1 MSEKTTKT
9 AVKTAQ
15 NKADKKPAT
24 ASKSS
29 VASPKIAAKKTASK
43 TAATKKSAPKA
54 SKPAVKK
61 ESTKPTAAK
70 TSTKTAVSK
79 STKSAAKKPATKTE
93 NKTAVKKEEN
103 IKALTSTFGLPTS
116 VEKEGL
122 KKPKIT
128 PRQNPAK
135 AKHQSTAEKA
145 SPKTKSASST
155 VTFDTIKKASKQK
168 GTELAKSSENSTS
181 KKLINSLKIIE
192 NISHT
197 LGISDRE
204 RITFDIE
211 EISPNELRVR
221 IVNGTK
227 NFKSP
232 WFAIKNEEPYIFMPA
247 EILDMVFRM
256 LRTAQKESFE
266 LRLERS
272 IWQHMPIDFGDVW
285 RVAMDELARS
295 NFAKE
300 PDLEK
305 LIAKIK
311 QEHPNLF
318 VDMTSFIA
326 GE

>member
-9 AVKTAQ
+9 AVKKTAT
-15 NKADKKPAT
+15 KPAIKKTATKTAAKSAVKKPAA

-29 VASPKIAAKKTASK
+29 TASTKIATKKPASK
-43 TAATKKSAPKA
+43 TESKRATKKA
-54 SKPAVKK
+54 
-61 ESTKPTAAK
+61 
-70 TSTKTAVSK
+70 
-79 STKSAAKKPATKTE
+79 
-93 NKTAVKKEEN
+93 EN
-103 IKALTSTFGLPTS
+103 IGALTSTFGLPTS
-116 VEKEGL
+116 VEKEL

-135 AKHQSTAEKA
+135 AKGQSAIEKS
-145 SPKTKSASST
+145 SPKSQKATQA
-155 VTFDTIKKASKQK
+155 FDSIKKANKQK
-168 GTELAKSSENSTS
+168 STELAKSNENSTS

-211 EISPNELRVR
+211 EVSSNELRIR

-256 LRTAQKESFE
+256 LRTAQKESFD

-285 RVAMDELARS
+285 RVAMDELARG

>member
-9 AVKTAQ
+9 AVKKTAT
-15 NKADKKPAT
+15 KTAAKTAVKKPTA

-29 VASPKIAAKKTASK
+29 TA
-43 TAATKKSAPKA
+43 
-54 SKPAVKK
+54 
-61 ESTKPTAAK
+61 
-70 TSTKTAVSK
+70 STKTAV
-79 STKSAAKKPATKTE
+79 KKPTSKTESKRATK
-93 NKTAVKKEEN
+93 KAEN
-103 IKALTSTFGLPTS
+103 IGALTSTFGLPTS
-116 VEKEGL
+116 VENEEL

-135 AKHQSTAEKA
+135 TKRQSETEKT
-145 SPKTKSASST
+145 SPKSQKASST
-155 VTFDTIKKASKQK
+155 QAFDSVKKTSKQK
-168 GTELAKSSENSTS
+168 STELAKSDSTS

-211 EISPNELRVR
+211 EVSSNELRVR

-285 RVAMDELARS
+285 RVAMDELARG

>member
-9 AVKTAQ
+9 AVKTAT
-15 NKADKKPAT
+15 KTAAKTAVKKPAA

-29 VASPKIAAKKTASK
+29 TA
-43 TAATKKSAPKA
+43 
-54 SKPAVKK
+54 
-61 ESTKPTAAK
+61 
-70 TSTKTAVSK
+70 STKT
-79 STKSAAKKPATKTE
+79 AAKKPASKTE
-93 NKTAVKKEEN
+93 SKRATKKAEN
-103 IKALTSTFGLPTS
+103 IGALTSTFGLPTS
-116 VEKEGL
+116 VENEEL

-135 AKHQSTAEKA
+135 AKRQSAIEKT
-145 SPKTKSASST
+145 SPKIQKATQA
-155 VTFDTIKKASKQK
+155 FDSIKKANKQK
-168 GTELAKSSENSTS
+168 STELAKSDSTS

-211 EISPNELRVR
+211 EVSSNELRVR
-221 IVNGTK
+221 ILNGTK

-285 RVAMDELARS
+285 RVAMDELARG

>member
-9 AVKTAQ
+9 AVKKPVT
-15 NKADKKPAT
+15 KPAAKKSVA

-29 VASPKIAAKKTASK
+29 TA
-43 TAATKKSAPKA
+43 
-54 SKPAVKK
+54 
-61 ESTKPTAAK
+61 
-70 TSTKTAVSK
+70 STKTAV
-79 STKSAAKKPATKTE
+79 KKPAGKTE
-93 NKTAVKKEEN
+93 SKIATKKAEN
-103 IKALTSTFGLPTS
+103 IGALTSAFGLPTS
-116 VEKEGL
+116 VENEEL

-135 AKHQSTAEKA
+135 AKRQSMTEKT
-145 SPKTKSASST
+145 SPKSQKATQA
-155 VTFDTIKKASKQK
+155 FDTTKKANNQK
-168 GTELAKSSENSTS
+168 STELAKSDSTS

-211 EISPNELRVR
+211 EVSSNELRVR

-285 RVAMDELARS
+285 RVAMDELARG

>member
-9 AVKTAQ
+9 AVK
-15 NKADKKPAT
+15 
-24 ASKSS
+24 
-29 VASPKIAAKKTASK
+29 KTA
-43 TAATKKSAPKA
+43 TK
-54 SKPAVKK
+54 
-61 ESTKPTAAK
+61 TAAK
-70 TSTKTAVSK
+70 T
-79 STKSAAKKPATKTE
+79 AT
-93 NKTAVKKEEN
+93 KTAVKKPAAASKSSTASTKTATKKPASKTESKRATKKAEN
-103 IKALTSTFGLPTS
+103 IGALTSTFGLPTS
-116 VEKEGL
+116 VEKEL

-135 AKHQSTAEKA
+135 AKRQSVREKS
-145 SPKTKSASST
+145 SPKSQKATQ
-155 VTFDTIKKASKQK
+155 VFDSIKKANKQK
-168 GTELAKSSENSTS
+168 STELAKSNENSTS

-211 EISPNELRVR
+211 EVSSNELRIR

-256 LRTAQKESFE
+256 LRTAQKESFD

-285 RVAMDELARS
+285 RVAMDELARG

>member
-9 AVKTAQ
+9 AVKTAA
-15 NKADKKPAT
+15 KTAVKKPAT
-24 ASKSS
+24 
-29 VASPKIAAKKTASK
+29 K
-43 TAATKKSAPKA
+43 TAA
-54 SKPAVKK
+54 
-61 ESTKPTAAK
+61 
-70 TSTKTAVSK
+70 
-79 STKSAAKKPATKTE
+79 KSAAKKPAAASKSSTASTKTAAK
-93 NKTAVKKEEN
+93 KTATKKPASKTESKRAAKKAEN
-103 IKALTSTFGLPTS
+103 IGALTSTFGLPTS
-116 VEKEGL
+116 VENEEL

-135 AKHQSTAEKA
+135 AKRQSAIEKS
-145 SPKTKSASST
+145 SPKSQKATQA
-155 VTFDTIKKASKQK
+155 FDSIKKTNKQK
-168 GTELAKSSENSTS
+168 STELAKSDSTS

-211 EISPNELRVR
+211 EVSSNELRIR

-256 LRTAQKESFE
+256 LRTAQKESFD

-285 RVAMDELARS
+285 RVAMDELARG

>member
-9 AVKTAQ
+9 AVK
-15 NKADKKPAT
+15 
-24 ASKSS
+24 
-29 VASPKIAAKKTASK
+29 KTA
-43 TAATKKSAPKA
+43 T
-54 SKPAVKK
+54 KPAV
-61 ESTKPTAAK
+61 
-70 TSTKTAVSK
+70 
-79 STKSAAKKPATKTE
+79 KKPATKTAA
-93 NKTAVKKEEN
+93 KSAVKKPAAASKSSTASTKTATKKPASKTESKRAAKKAEN
-103 IKALTSTFGLPTS
+103 IGALTSAFGLPTS
-116 VEKEGL
+116 VENEEL

-135 AKHQSTAEKA
+135 AKRQSAIEKT
-145 SPKTKSASST
+145 SPKSQKATQA
-155 VTFDTIKKASKQK
+155 FDSVKKTSKQK
-168 GTELAKSSENSTS
+168 STELAKSDSTS

-211 EISPNELRVR
+211 EVSSNELRVR

-285 RVAMDELARS
+285 RVAMDELARG

-305 LIAKIK
+305 LIAKIN

>member
-9 AVKTAQ
+9 AVK
-15 NKADKKPAT
+15 
-24 ASKSS
+24 
-29 VASPKIAAKKTASK
+29 KTA
-43 TAATKKSAPKA
+43 
-54 SKPAVKK
+54 
-61 ESTKPTAAK
+61 TKP
-70 TSTKTAVSK
+70 
-79 STKSAAKKPATKTE
+79 AAKKPAAASKSSTASTKTATKKPAS
-93 NKTAVKKEEN
+93 KTESKRAAKKAEN
-103 IKALTSTFGLPTS
+103 IGALTSAFGLPTS
-116 VEKEGL
+116 VENEEL

-135 AKHQSTAEKA
+135 AKRQSAIEKT
-145 SPKTKSASST
+145 SPKSQKATQA
-155 VTFDTIKKASKQK
+155 FDSVKKTSKQK
-168 GTELAKSSENSTS
+168 STELAKSDSTS

-211 EISPNELRVR
+211 EVSSNELRVR

-285 RVAMDELARS
+285 RVAMDELARG

>member
-9 AVKTAQ
+9 AVKTA
-15 NKADKKPAT
+15 T
-24 ASKSS
+24 
-29 VASPKIAAKKTASK
+29 K
-43 TAATKKSAPKA
+43 TAA
-54 SKPAVKK
+54 
-61 ESTKPTAAK
+61 
-70 TSTKTAVSK
+70 
-79 STKSAAKKPATKTE
+79 
-93 NKTAVKKEEN
+93 KTAVKKPASKTESKRAAKKAEN
-103 IKALTSTFGLPTS
+103 IGALASTFGLPTS
-116 VEKEGL
+116 VENEEL

-135 AKHQSTAEKA
+135 AKRQSVTEKS
-145 SPKTKSASST
+145 SPKSQKATQA
-155 VTFDTIKKASKQK
+155 FDTTKKANKQK
-168 GTELAKSSENSTS
+168 STELAKSDSTS

-211 EISPNELRVR
+211 EVSSNELRIR

-285 RVAMDELARS
+285 RVAMDELARG

>member
-1 MSEKTTKT
+1 MRYLLRLKTAFTPKKASWSGAIKIGEKMSEKTTKT
-9 AVKTAQ
+9 TVKKTATKPAVKKSA
-15 NKADKKPAT
+15 A

-29 VASPKIAAKKTASK
+29 TASTKTAAKKTATKKPASK
-43 TAATKKSAPKA
+43 TESKRATKKA
-54 SKPAVKK
+54 
-61 ESTKPTAAK
+61 
-70 TSTKTAVSK
+70 
-79 STKSAAKKPATKTE
+79 
-93 NKTAVKKEEN
+93 EN
-103 IKALTSTFGLPTS
+103 IGALTSTFGLPTS
-116 VEKEGL
+116 VENEEL

-135 AKHQSTAEKA
+135 AKRQSMTEKTSPKSQKA
-145 SPKTKSASST
+145 SSAQA
-155 VTFDTIKKASKQK
+155 FDTTKKTSKQK
-168 GTELAKSSENSTS
+168 STELAKSDSTS

-211 EISPNELRVR
+211 EVSSNELRVR

-285 RVAMDELARS
+285 RVAMDELARG

-326 GE
+326 RE

>member
-9 AVKTAQ
+9 AVK
-15 NKADKKPAT
+15 
-24 ASKSS
+24 
-29 VASPKIAAKKTASK
+29 KTATK
-43 TAATKKSAPKA
+43 TAA
-54 SKPAVKK
+54 
-61 ESTKPTAAK
+61 
-70 TSTKTAVSK
+70 
-79 STKSAAKKPATKTE
+79 
-93 NKTAVKKEEN
+93 KTAVKKPASKTESKIATKKAEN
-103 IKALTSTFGLPTS
+103 IGALTSTFGLPTS
-116 VEKEGL
+116 VEKEL

-135 AKHQSTAEKA
+135 AKRQSAIEKS
-145 SPKTKSASST
+145 SPKSQKATQA
-155 VTFDTIKKASKQK
+155 FDSIKKANKQK
-168 GTELAKSSENSTS
+168 STELAKSNENSTS

-211 EISPNELRVR
+211 EVSSNELRIR

-285 RVAMDELARS
+285 RVAMDELARG

>member
-9 AVKTAQ
+9 AVKKTAT
-15 NKADKKPAT
+15 KTAAKTATKKSAA

-29 VASPKIAAKKTASK
+29 TASTKTAAKKTAVKKPASK
-43 TAATKKSAPKA
+43 TESKRATKKA
-54 SKPAVKK
+54 
-61 ESTKPTAAK
+61 
-70 TSTKTAVSK
+70 
-79 STKSAAKKPATKTE
+79 
-93 NKTAVKKEEN
+93 EN
-103 IKALTSTFGLPTS
+103 IGALTSTFGLPTS
-116 VEKEGL
+116 VENEEL

-135 AKHQSTAEKA
+135 AKRQSAIEKT
-145 SPKTKSASST
+145 SPKSQKATQA
-155 VTFDTIKKASKQK
+155 FDSIKKANKQK
-168 GTELAKSSENSTS
+168 STELAKSNENSTS

-211 EISPNELRVR
+211 EVSSNELRIR

-285 RVAMDELARS
+285 RVAMDELARG

>member
-1 MSEKTTKT
+1 MREKTTKT
-9 AVKTAQ
+9 AVK
-15 NKADKKPAT
+15 
-24 ASKSS
+24 
-29 VASPKIAAKKTASK
+29 KTA
-43 TAATKKSAPKA
+43 T
-54 SKPAVKK
+54 KPAVKK
-61 ESTKPTAAK
+61 PAAKTAAK
-70 TSTKTAVSK
+70 SAV
-79 STKSAAKKPATKTE
+79 KKPASKTE
-93 NKTAVKKEEN
+93 SKRATKKAEN
-103 IKALTSTFGLPTS
+103 TGALTSTFGLPTS
-116 VEKEGL
+116 VENEEL

-135 AKHQSTAEKA
+135 AKRQSAIEKSSA
-145 SPKTKSASST
+145 KSQKASST
-155 VTFDTIKKASKQK
+155 QAFDSIKKANKQK
-168 GTELAKSSENSTS
+168 STELAKSNENSTS

-211 EISPNELRVR
+211 EVSSNELRIR

-256 LRTAQKESFE
+256 LRTAQKESFD

-285 RVAMDELARS
+285 RVAMDELARG

>member
-9 AVKTAQ
+9 AVK
-15 NKADKKPAT
+15 
-24 ASKSS
+24 
-29 VASPKIAAKKTASK
+29 KTA
-43 TAATKKSAPKA
+43 T
-54 SKPAVKK
+54 KPAVKK
-61 ESTKPTAAK
+61 PTTKTAAKSAVKKPTAASK
-70 TSTKTAVSK
+70 SSTASTKTA
-79 STKSAAKKPATKTE
+79 TKKPASKTE
-93 NKTAVKKEEN
+93 SKRATKKAEN
-103 IKALTSTFGLPTS
+103 IGALTSTFGLPTS
-116 VEKEGL
+116 VEKEL

-135 AKHQSTAEKA
+135 AKRQSAIEK
-145 SPKTKSASST
+145 SSLKSQKAT
-155 VTFDTIKKASKQK
+155 QAFDSIKKANKQK
-168 GTELAKSSENSTS
+168 STELAKSNENSTS

-211 EISPNELRVR
+211 EVSSNELRIR

-256 LRTAQKESFE
+256 LRTAQKESFD

-285 RVAMDELARS
+285 RVAMDELARG

>member
-1 MSEKTTKT
+1 MSEKTIKT
-9 AVKTAQ
+9 TV
-15 NKADKKPAT
+15 
-24 ASKSS
+24 
-29 VASPKIAAKKTASK
+29 KKTAAK
-43 TAATKKSAPKA
+43 TAT
-54 SKPAVKK
+54 KPAVKK
-61 ESTKPTAAK
+61 PAAASKSSTA
-70 TSTKTAVSK
+70 STKTATKKPASK
-79 STKSAAKKPATKTE
+79 TESKRAAKKA
-93 NKTAVKKEEN
+93 EN
-103 IKALTSTFGLPTS
+103 IGALTSAFGLPTS
-116 VEKEGL
+116 VENEEL

-135 AKHQSTAEKA
+135 AKRQSAIEKT
-145 SPKTKSASST
+145 SPKSQKATQA
-155 VTFDTIKKASKQK
+155 FDSVKKTSKQK
-168 GTELAKSSENSTS
+168 STELEKSDSTS

-211 EISPNELRVR
+211 EVSSNELRVR

-285 RVAMDELARS
+285 RVAMDELARG

>member
-9 AVKTAQ
+9 AVK
-15 NKADKKPAT
+15 P
-24 ASKSS
+24 
-29 VASPKIAAKKTASK
+29 AAKTA
-43 TAATKKSAPKA
+43 T
-54 SKPAVKK
+54 KPAVKK
-61 ESTKPTAAK
+61 SAAASKSSTA
-70 TSTKTAVSK
+70 STKTAVKKPASK
-79 STKSAAKKPATKTE
+79 TESKRAAKKA
-93 NKTAVKKEEN
+93 EN
-103 IKALTSTFGLPTS
+103 IGALTSTFGLPTS
-116 VEKEGL
+116 VENEEL

-135 AKHQSTAEKA
+135 AKRQSMTEKT
-145 SPKTKSASST
+145 SPKSQK
-155 VTFDTIKKASKQK
+155 VTQAFDSIKKTNKQK
-168 GTELAKSSENSTS
+168 STELAKSDSTS

-211 EISPNELRVR
+211 EVSSNELRVR

-285 RVAMDELARS
+285 RVAMDELARG

>member
-9 AVKTAQ
+9 AVKKTAT
-15 NKADKKPAT
+15 KPAIKKTATKTAAKSAVKKPAA

-29 VASPKIAAKKTASK
+29 TA
-43 TAATKKSAPKA
+43 
-54 SKPAVKK
+54 
-61 ESTKPTAAK
+61 
-70 TSTKTAVSK
+70 STKTA
-79 STKSAAKKPATKTE
+79 TKKPANKTE
-93 NKTAVKKEEN
+93 SKRATKKAEN
-103 IKALTSTFGLPTS
+103 IGALTSTFGLPTS
-116 VEKEGL
+116 VEKEL

-135 AKHQSTAEKA
+135 AKRQSAIEKS
-145 SPKTKSASST
+145 SPKSQKATQA
-155 VTFDTIKKASKQK
+155 FDSIKKANKQK
-168 GTELAKSSENSTS
+168 STELAKSNENSTS

-211 EISPNELRVR
+211 EVSSNELRIR

-256 LRTAQKESFE
+256 LRTAQKESFD

-285 RVAMDELARS
+285 RVAMDELARG

>member
-9 AVKTAQ
+9 TV
-15 NKADKKPAT
+15 
-24 ASKSS
+24 
-29 VASPKIAAKKTASK
+29 KKTA
-43 TAATKKSAPKA
+43 T
-54 SKPAVKK
+54 KPAIKK
-61 ESTKPTAAK
+61 TAAK
-70 TSTKTAVSK
+70 TA
-79 STKSAAKKPATKTE
+79 TKSAVKKPASKTE
-93 NKTAVKKEEN
+93 SKRATKKAEN
-103 IKALTSTFGLPTS
+103 IGALTSTFGLPTS
-116 VEKEGL
+116 VEKEL

-135 AKHQSTAEKA
+135 AKRQSVREKS
-145 SPKTKSASST
+145 SPKSQKATQA
-155 VTFDTIKKASKQK
+155 FDSIKKAGKQK
-168 GTELAKSSENSTS
+168 STELAKSNENSTS

-211 EISPNELRVR
+211 EVSSNELRIR

-256 LRTAQKESFE
+256 LRTAQKESFD

-285 RVAMDELARS
+285 RVAMDELARG

>member
-9 AVKTAQ
+9 AVK
-15 NKADKKPAT
+15 
-24 ASKSS
+24 
-29 VASPKIAAKKTASK
+29 KTA
-43 TAATKKSAPKA
+43 T
-54 SKPAVKK
+54 KPAVKK
-61 ESTKPTAAK
+61 TATKTAAK
-70 TSTKTAVSK
+70 SAVKKPAAASKSSTASTKTA
-79 STKSAAKKPATKTE
+79 TKKPASKTE
-93 NKTAVKKEEN
+93 SKRATKKAEN
-103 IKALTSTFGLPTS
+103 IGALTSTFGLPTS
-116 VEKEGL
+116 VEKEL

-135 AKHQSTAEKA
+135 AKRQSETEKSSA
-145 SPKTKSASST
+145 KSQKAT
-155 VTFDTIKKASKQK
+155 QAFDSIKKANKQK
-168 GTELAKSSENSTS
+168 STELAKSNENSTS

-211 EISPNELRVR
+211 EVSSNELRIR

-256 LRTAQKESFE
+256 LRTAQKESFD

-285 RVAMDELARS
+285 RVAMDELARG

-318 VDMTSFIA
+318 VDMTSFMA

>member
-9 AVKTAQ
+9 AVKKTAT
-15 NKADKKPAT
+15 KTAAKSDVKKPAA

-29 VASPKIAAKKTASK
+29 TA
-43 TAATKKSAPKA
+43 
-54 SKPAVKK
+54 
-61 ESTKPTAAK
+61 
-70 TSTKTAVSK
+70 STKTA
-79 STKSAAKKPATKTE
+79 TKKPASKTE
-93 NKTAVKKEEN
+93 SKRAVKKAEN
-103 IKALTSTFGLPTS
+103 IGALTSTFGLPTS
-116 VEKEGL
+116 VENEEL

-135 AKHQSTAEKA
+135 AKRQSMTEKTSPKSQKA
-145 SPKTKSASST
+145 STQAFDSVKKT
-155 VTFDTIKKASKQK
+155 SKQK
-168 GTELAKSSENSTS
+168 STELAKSDSTS

-211 EISPNELRVR
+211 EVSSNELRVR

-285 RVAMDELARS
+285 RVAMDELARG

>member
-9 AVKTAQ
+9 AVK
-15 NKADKKPAT
+15 KPA
-24 ASKSS
+24 A
-29 VASPKIAAKKTASK
+29 
-43 TAATKKSAPKA
+43 
-54 SKPAVKK
+54 
-61 ESTKPTAAK
+61 
-70 TSTKTAVSK
+70 
-79 STKSAAKKPATKTE
+79 
-93 NKTAVKKEEN
+93 KTAVKKPTAASKSSTASTKTATKKPASKTESKRAAKKAEN
-103 IKALTSTFGLPTS
+103 IGALTSTFGLPTS
-116 VEKEGL
+116 VENEEL

-135 AKHQSTAEKA
+135 AKRQSMTEKS
-145 SPKTKSASST
+145 SPKSQKATQA
-155 VTFDTIKKASKQK
+155 FDSVKKANNQK
-168 GTELAKSSENSTS
+168 STELAKSDSTS

-211 EISPNELRVR
+211 EVSSNELRIR

-285 RVAMDELARS
+285 RVAMDELARG

>member
-9 AVKTAQ
+9 AVK
-15 NKADKKPAT
+15 
-24 ASKSS
+24 
-29 VASPKIAAKKTASK
+29 KTATK
-43 TAATKKSAPKA
+43 TAA
-54 SKPAVKK
+54 KPAVKK
-61 ESTKPTAAK
+61 SAAASKSSTA
-70 TSTKTAVSK
+70 STKTVV
-79 STKSAAKKPATKTE
+79 KKPTTKTAA
-93 NKTAVKKEEN
+93 KTAVKKPASKTESKRAVKKAEN
-103 IKALTSTFGLPTS
+103 IGALTSTFGLPTS
-116 VEKEGL
+116 VENEEL

-135 AKHQSTAEKA
+135 AKRQSAIEKS
-145 SPKTKSASST
+145 SPKNQKATQA
-155 VTFDTIKKASKQK
+155 FDSIKKTNKQK
-168 GTELAKSSENSTS
+168 STELAKSDSTS

-211 EISPNELRVR
+211 EVSSNELRVR

-285 RVAMDELARS
+285 RVAMDELARG

>member
-9 AVKTAQ
+9 AVK
-15 NKADKKPAT
+15 
-24 ASKSS
+24 
-29 VASPKIAAKKTASK
+29 KTATK
-43 TAATKKSAPKA
+43 TAAKTAT
-54 SKPAVKK
+54 KPAVKK
-61 ESTKPTAAK
+61 PAAASKSSTASTKI
-70 TSTKTAVSK
+70 AV
-79 STKSAAKKPATKTE
+79 KKPASKTE
-93 NKTAVKKEEN
+93 SKIATKKAEN
-103 IKALTSTFGLPTS
+103 IGALTSTFGLPTS
-116 VEKEGL
+116 VENEEL

-135 AKHQSTAEKA
+135 AKRQSETEKS
-145 SPKTKSASST
+145 SPKSQKATQA
-155 VTFDTIKKASKQK
+155 FDSIKKANKQK
-168 GTELAKSSENSTS
+168 STELAKSNENSTS

-211 EISPNELRVR
+211 EVSSNELRIR

-256 LRTAQKESFE
+256 LRTAQKESFD

-285 RVAMDELARS
+285 RVAMDELARG

>member
-9 AVKTAQ
+9 AVKKTAT
-15 NKADKKPAT
+15 KTAAKTAVKKPAA

-29 VASPKIAAKKTASK
+29 TA
-43 TAATKKSAPKA
+43 
-54 SKPAVKK
+54 
-61 ESTKPTAAK
+61 
-70 TSTKTAVSK
+70 STKTAV
-79 STKSAAKKPATKTE
+79 KKPASKTE
-93 NKTAVKKEEN
+93 SKRATKKAEN
-103 IKALTSTFGLPTS
+103 IGALTSTFGLPTS
-116 VEKEGL
+116 VENEEL

-135 AKHQSTAEKA
+135 AKRQSAIEKS
-145 SPKTKSASST
+145 SPKSQKATQA
-155 VTFDTIKKASKQK
+155 FDSIKKTNKQK
-168 GTELAKSSENSTS
+168 STELAKSDSTS

-211 EISPNELRVR
+211 EVSSNELRIR

-285 RVAMDELARS
+285 RVAMDELARG

>member
-9 AVKTAQ
+9 AVKPAAKTAV
-15 NKADKKPAT
+15 KKPAT
-24 ASKSS
+24 KPAAKKSAAASKSS
-29 VASPKIAAKKTASK
+29 TA
-43 TAATKKSAPKA
+43 
-54 SKPAVKK
+54 
-61 ESTKPTAAK
+61 
-70 TSTKTAVSK
+70 STKT
-79 STKSAAKKPATKTE
+79 AAKKPASKTE
-93 NKTAVKKEEN
+93 SKRAAKKAEN
-103 IKALTSTFGLPTS
+103 IGALTSTFGLPTS
-116 VEKEGL
+116 VENEEL

-135 AKHQSTAEKA
+135 AKRQSMTEKT
-145 SPKTKSASST
+145 SPKSQKATQA
-155 VTFDTIKKASKQK
+155 FDSIKKTNKQK
-168 GTELAKSSENSTS
+168 STELAKSNSTS

-211 EISPNELRVR
+211 EVSSNELRVR

-285 RVAMDELARS
+285 RVAMDELARG

>member
-9 AVKTAQ
+9 AVK
-15 NKADKKPAT
+15 KPAT
-24 ASKSS
+24 KTAAKTAAKKSAAASKSS
-29 VASPKIAAKKTASK
+29 TA
-43 TAATKKSAPKA
+43 
-54 SKPAVKK
+54 
-61 ESTKPTAAK
+61 
-70 TSTKTAVSK
+70 STKT
-79 STKSAAKKPATKTE
+79 AAKKPASKTE
-93 NKTAVKKEEN
+93 SKIATKKAEN
-103 IKALTSTFGLPTS
+103 IGALTSTFGLPTS
-116 VEKEGL
+116 VENEEL

-135 AKHQSTAEKA
+135 AKRQSAIEKN
-145 SPKTKSASST
+145 SPKSQKATQA
-155 VTFDTIKKASKQK
+155 FDTTKKANNQK
-168 GTELAKSSENSTS
+168 STELAKSDSTS

-211 EISPNELRVR
+211 EVSSNELRVR

-285 RVAMDELARS
+285 RVAMDELARG

>member
-9 AVKTAQ
+9 AVK
-15 NKADKKPAT
+15 
-24 ASKSS
+24 
-29 VASPKIAAKKTASK
+29 KTA
-43 TAATKKSAPKA
+43 T
-54 SKPAVKK
+54 KPAVKK
-61 ESTKPTAAK
+61 PAAKTAAK
-70 TSTKTAVSK
+70 IAT
-79 STKSAAKKPATKTE
+79 KKPASKTE
-93 NKTAVKKEEN
+93 SKIATKKAEN
-103 IKALTSTFGLPTS
+103 IGALTSTFGLPTS
-116 VEKEGL
+116 VEKEL

-135 AKHQSTAEKA
+135 AKGQSAIEKS
-145 SPKTKSASST
+145 SPKSQKATQA
-155 VTFDTIKKASKQK
+155 FDSIKKANKQK
-168 GTELAKSSENSTS
+168 STELAKSNENSTS

-211 EISPNELRVR
+211 EVSSNELRIR

-256 LRTAQKESFE
+256 LRTAQKESFD

-285 RVAMDELARS
+285 RVAMDELARG

>member
-9 AVKTAQ
+9 AVK
-15 NKADKKPAT
+15 K
-24 ASKSS
+24 
-29 VASPKIAAKKTASK
+29 
-43 TAATKKSAPKA
+43 
-54 SKPAVKK
+54 
-61 ESTKPTAAK
+61 TAAK
-70 TSTKTAVSK
+70 TA
-79 STKSAAKKPATKTE
+79 TKSAAKKPAAASKSSTAST
-93 NKTAVKKEEN
+93 KTAVKKPANKTESKRAAKKAEN
-103 IKALTSTFGLPTS
+103 IGALTSAFGLPTS
-116 VEKEGL
+116 VEKEEL

-135 AKHQSTAEKA
+135 AKRQSMTEKT
-145 SPKTKSASST
+145 SPKSQKATQA
-155 VTFDTIKKASKQK
+155 FDSVKKTSKQK
-168 GTELAKSSENSTS
+168 STELAKSDSTS

-211 EISPNELRVR
+211 EVSSNELRVR

-285 RVAMDELARS
+285 RVAMDELARG

>member
-9 AVKTAQ
+9 AVKKTAT
-15 NKADKKPAT
+15 KTAAKSAVKKPAAKT
-24 ASKSS
+24 A
-29 VASPKIAAKKTASK
+29 AKIATKKPASK
-43 TAATKKSAPKA
+43 TESKRATKKA
-54 SKPAVKK
+54 
-61 ESTKPTAAK
+61 
-70 TSTKTAVSK
+70 
-79 STKSAAKKPATKTE
+79 
-93 NKTAVKKEEN
+93 EN
-103 IKALTSTFGLPTS
+103 IGALTSTFGLPTS
-116 VEKEGL
+116 VEKEL

-135 AKHQSTAEKA
+135 AKRQSAIEKS
-145 SPKTKSASST
+145 SPKSQKATQA
-155 VTFDTIKKASKQK
+155 FDSIKKANKQK
-168 GTELAKSSENSTS
+168 STELAKSNENSTS

-211 EISPNELRVR
+211 EVSSNELRIR

-256 LRTAQKESFE
+256 LRTAQKESFD

-285 RVAMDELARS
+285 RVAMDELARG

>member
-9 AVKTAQ
+9 AVK
-15 NKADKKPAT
+15 
-24 ASKSS
+24 
-29 VASPKIAAKKTASK
+29 
-43 TAATKKSAPKA
+43 
-54 SKPAVKK
+54 
-61 ESTKPTAAK
+61 
-70 TSTKTAVSK
+70 
-79 STKSAAKKPATKTE
+79 KPATKTAAKTTAKKPIVASKSSTAST
-93 NKTAVKKEEN
+93 KTATKKPASKTESKRAAKKAEN
-103 IKALTSTFGLPTS
+103 IGALTSTFGLPTS
-116 VEKEGL
+116 VEKEEL

-135 AKHQSTAEKA
+135 SKRQSETEKT
-145 SPKTKSASST
+145 SPKSQKATQA
-155 VTFDTIKKASKQK
+155 FDSIKKTNKQK
-168 GTELAKSSENSTS
+168 STELAKSDSTS

-211 EISPNELRVR
+211 EVSSNELRVR

-285 RVAMDELARS
+285 RVAMDELARG

>member
-9 AVKTAQ
+9 AVKT
-15 NKADKKPAT
+15 T
-24 ASKSS
+24 AK
-29 VASPKIAAKKTASK
+29 
-43 TAATKKSAPKA
+43 
-54 SKPAVKK
+54 
-61 ESTKPTAAK
+61 TAAK
-70 TSTKTAVSK
+70 TAV
-79 STKSAAKKPATKTE
+79 KKPATKTATKPATKKSAAASKSSTAST
-93 NKTAVKKEEN
+93 KTATKKPASKTESKRAAKKAEN
-103 IKALTSTFGLPTS
+103 IGALTSTFGLPTS
-116 VEKEGL
+116 VENEEL

-135 AKHQSTAEKA
+135 AKRQSMTEKT
-145 SPKTKSASST
+145 SPKSQKATQA
-155 VTFDTIKKASKQK
+155 FDSVKKTSKQK
-168 GTELAKSSENSTS
+168 STELAKSDSTS

-211 EISPNELRVR
+211 EVSSNELRVR

-285 RVAMDELARS
+285 RVAMDELARG

>member
-9 AVKTAQ
+9 AVKKTAT
-15 NKADKKPAT
+15 KTAAKSAVKKPAA

-29 VASPKIAAKKTASK
+29 TA
-43 TAATKKSAPKA
+43 
-54 SKPAVKK
+54 
-61 ESTKPTAAK
+61 
-70 TSTKTAVSK
+70 STKTA
-79 STKSAAKKPATKTE
+79 TKKPANKTE
-93 NKTAVKKEEN
+93 SKRATKKAEN
-103 IKALTSTFGLPTS
+103 IGALTSTFGLPTS
-116 VEKEGL
+116 VENEEL

-135 AKHQSTAEKA
+135 AKRQSAIEKS
-145 SPKTKSASST
+145 SPKSQKATQA
-155 VTFDTIKKASKQK
+155 FDSVKKTNKQK
-168 GTELAKSSENSTS
+168 STELAKSDSTS

-211 EISPNELRVR
+211 EVSSNELRIR

-285 RVAMDELARS
+285 RVAMDELARG

>member
-9 AVKTAQ
+9 AVK
-15 NKADKKPAT
+15 KPA
-24 ASKSS
+24 A
-29 VASPKIAAKKTASK
+29 
-43 TAATKKSAPKA
+43 
-54 SKPAVKK
+54 
-61 ESTKPTAAK
+61 
-70 TSTKTAVSK
+70 
-79 STKSAAKKPATKTE
+79 
-93 NKTAVKKEEN
+93 KTAVKKPAAASKSSTASTKIATKKPASKTESKRATKKVEN
-103 IKALTSTFGLPTS
+103 IGALTSTFGLPTS
-116 VEKEGL
+116 VENEEL

-135 AKHQSTAEKA
+135 AKRQSAIEKT
-145 SPKTKSASST
+145 SPKSQKASST
-155 VTFDTIKKASKQK
+155 QTFDSVKKTNKQK
-168 GTELAKSSENSTS
+168 STELAKSDSTS

-211 EISPNELRVR
+211 EVSSNELRVR

-285 RVAMDELARS
+285 RVAMDELARG

>member
-9 AVKTAQ
+9 TV
-15 NKADKKPAT
+15 KKPAAKT
-24 ASKSS
+24 
-29 VASPKIAAKKTASK
+29 AAKT
-43 TAATKKSAPKA
+43 ATKKSAAA
-54 SKPAVKK
+54 SKS
-61 ESTKPTAAK
+61 STA
-70 TSTKTAVSK
+70 STKT
-79 STKSAAKKPATKTE
+79 AAKKPAAASKSSTASTKT
-93 NKTAVKKEEN
+93 AAKKAEN
-103 IKALTSTFGLPTS
+103 IGALTSAFGLPTS
-116 VEKEGL
+116 VENEEL

-135 AKHQSTAEKA
+135 AKRQSAIEKNSLKSQKA
-145 SPKTKSASST
+145 TQAFDSVKKT
-155 VTFDTIKKASKQK
+155 SKQK
-168 GTELAKSSENSTS
+168 STELAKSDSTS

-211 EISPNELRVR
+211 EVSSNELRIR

-285 RVAMDELARS
+285 RVAMDELARG

>member
-9 AVKTAQ
+9 AVKKTAT
-15 NKADKKPAT
+15 KPAIKKTATKTAAKSAVKKPAA

-29 VASPKIAAKKTASK
+29 TA
-43 TAATKKSAPKA
+43 
-54 SKPAVKK
+54 
-61 ESTKPTAAK
+61 
-70 TSTKTAVSK
+70 STKTA
-79 STKSAAKKPATKTE
+79 TKKPASKTE
-93 NKTAVKKEEN
+93 SKRATKKAEN
-103 IKALTSTFGLPTS
+103 IGALTSTFGLPTS
-116 VEKEGL
+116 VEKEL

-135 AKHQSTAEKA
+135 AKSQSVREKS
-145 SPKTKSASST
+145 SPKSQKATQA
-155 VTFDTIKKASKQK
+155 FDSIKKANKQK
-168 GTELAKSSENSTS
+168 STELAKSNENSTS

-211 EISPNELRVR
+211 EVSSNELRIR

-256 LRTAQKESFE
+256 LRTAQKESFD

-285 RVAMDELARS
+285 RVAMDELARG

>member
-9 AVKTAQ
+9 AVKKTAT
-15 NKADKKPAT
+15 KTAAKSAVKKPAA

-29 VASPKIAAKKTASK
+29 TA
-43 TAATKKSAPKA
+43 
-54 SKPAVKK
+54 
-61 ESTKPTAAK
+61 
-70 TSTKTAVSK
+70 STKTATKKPASK
-79 STKSAAKKPATKTE
+79 TESKRAAKKA
-93 NKTAVKKEEN
+93 EN
-103 IKALTSTFGLPTS
+103 IGALTSTFGLPTS
-116 VEKEGL
+116 VEKEEL

-135 AKHQSTAEKA
+135 AKRQSETEKS
-145 SPKTKSASST
+145 SPKSQKATQ
-155 VTFDTIKKASKQK
+155 VFDSIKKANKQK
-168 GTELAKSSENSTS
+168 STELAKSNENSTS

-211 EISPNELRVR
+211 EVSSNELRIR

-256 LRTAQKESFE
+256 LRTAQKESFD

-285 RVAMDELARS
+285 RVAMDELARG

>member
-9 AVKTAQ
+9 TVKKTAT
-15 NKADKKPAT
+15 KTAAKTAAKKSAA

-29 VASPKIAAKKTASK
+29 TA
-43 TAATKKSAPKA
+43 
-54 SKPAVKK
+54 
-61 ESTKPTAAK
+61 
-70 TSTKTAVSK
+70 STKTA
-79 STKSAAKKPATKTE
+79 TKKTATKKPASKTE
-93 NKTAVKKEEN
+93 SKRATKKAEN
-103 IKALTSTFGLPTS
+103 IGALTSAFGLPTS
-116 VEKEGL
+116 VENEEL

-135 AKHQSTAEKA
+135 AKRQSMTEKT
-145 SPKTKSASST
+145 SPKSQKATQA
-155 VTFDTIKKASKQK
+155 FDSVKKTDKQK
-168 GTELAKSSENSTS
+168 STELAKSDSTS

-211 EISPNELRVR
+211 EVSSNELRIR

-285 RVAMDELARS
+285 RVAMDELARG

>member
-9 AVKTAQ
+9 AVKKTAT
-15 NKADKKPAT
+15 KPAIKKTATKTAAKSAVKKPAA

-29 VASPKIAAKKTASK
+29 TA
-43 TAATKKSAPKA
+43 
-54 SKPAVKK
+54 
-61 ESTKPTAAK
+61 
-70 TSTKTAVSK
+70 STKTA
-79 STKSAAKKPATKTE
+79 TKKPANKTE
-93 NKTAVKKEEN
+93 SKRATKKAEN
-103 IKALTSTFGLPTS
+103 IGALTSTFGLPTS
-116 VEKEGL
+116 VEKEL

-135 AKHQSTAEKA
+135 AKRQSAIEKS
-145 SPKTKSASST
+145 SPKSQKATQA
-155 VTFDTIKKASKQK
+155 FDSIKKANKQK
-168 GTELAKSSENSTS
+168 STELAKSNENSTS

-211 EISPNELRVR
+211 EVSSNELRIR

-285 RVAMDELARS
+285 RVAMDELARG